1 MSGLLWRDDRGSMD
15 TSSMTGAMFLGL
27 AVIVPCLVFVGP
39 RSGWLVVLV
48 VVGGAVVATS
58 VLAMGV
64 VAAEKYWQRA
74 NRRLHDEMDP
84 LLAEWL
90 GKTKV
95 GDDDLRDWRCARR
108 AGITVAEAQR
118 WSDHGMPFPLAT
130 SARKFRIDLPTV
142 VALAGVLRDAGV
154 WDGRSR
160 GDIWMWLG
168 SYLRD
173 DCDYHPA
180 PVLDRWVKFSPDQI
194 RGAVLTT
201 LGPPATRELTL
212 DSAYEVLTALDPD
225 QPIGQLA

>member
-142 VALAGVLRDAGV
+142 VALAGVLRTPGCGTAAVVEIYGCGSALTCATTV
-154 WDGRSR
+154 ITTRLLFSIGGSNSLRIRS
-160 GDIWMWLG
+160 
-168 SYLRD
+168 
-173 DCDYHPA
+173 A
-180 PVLDRWVKFSPDQI
+180 VLSSPRWVHRP
-194 RGAVLTT
+194 RG
-201 LGPPATRELTL
+201 
-212 DSAYEVLTALDPD
+212 S
-225 QPIGQLA
+225 